1 MMLTVHHGRC
11 CKMIM
16 EGSINLTSH
25 SKGLLTLLTIMVI
38 LAIYIGQG
46 RSVCEKW
53 PEKGTKLLHLFLTM

>member
-1 MMLTVHHGRC
+1 
-11 CKMIM
+11 MIM

-25 SKGLLTLLTIMVI
+25 SKGLSVLLTIMVI

-53 PEKGTKLLHLFLTM
+53 PEKGTKLLHLF